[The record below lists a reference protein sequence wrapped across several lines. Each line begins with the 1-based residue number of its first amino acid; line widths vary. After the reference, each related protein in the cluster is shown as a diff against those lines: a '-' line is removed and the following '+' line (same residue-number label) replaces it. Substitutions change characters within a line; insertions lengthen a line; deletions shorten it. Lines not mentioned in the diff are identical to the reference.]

1 MPWSLFAD
9 AFVAVL
15 NNLPNKLFLR
25 KEACIERI
33 FKMSQHIIIRALHR
47 DSSFLSEGVD
57 RLESRLQE
65 QGNTVEIRDL
75 YEMNFNPVLTTDDFE
90 ALKSGNLP
98 QDISTEQK
106 HIEEA
111 DFIWVV
117 FPIWWSS
124 MPAILKGYID
134 RVLLSGFAY
143 RMEGDEPIG
152 LLKGKK
158 VVILNSMGMS
168 TEDYKNSGMFDALKL
183 TIDKGVFEFSGMRVV
198 AHKYFTSIMS
208 ANDTLRERYYKELT
222 DLADKINTDFKQ
234 ASSGKSR
241 NVA

>member
-1 MPWSLFAD
+1 
-9 AFVAVL
+9 
-15 NNLPNKLFLR
+15 
-25 KEACIERI
+25 
-33 FKMSQHIIIRALHR
+33 MSQHIIIRALHR